1 MLAQGL
7 SALIRPLLSCDPKVA
22 AAITAVGQAS
32 DARIAA
38 ISAYFLEAS
47 RQTGLQTASA
57 RRLLASVQPLG
68 SDLAA
73 EKADLVREQLDVS
86 GQIAALSESGQR
98 RPSFNGA
105 QDALR
110 QISALEQQRASA
122 ADSGISHDDAA
133 WAAARSLLSKLEARE
148 AALQDAQAAFE
159 AESSS
164 WRAYYAARLVRAQ
177 TECQVT
183 KGVIAPVQP
192 QGKQK

>member
-1 MLAQGL
+1 MSANRTVCICLIAASVAAAQDPPQSTSPQTPSVALEQAVKQKTTEWEMLAQGL

-22 AAITAVGQAS
+22 AAITAVSQAS

-110 QISALEQQRASA
+110 QISA
-122 ADSGISHDDAA
+122 HM
-133 WAAARSLLSKLEARE
+133 
-148 AALQDAQAAFE
+148 
-159 AESSS
+159 
-164 WRAYYAARLVRAQ
+164 
-177 TECQVT
+177 
-183 KGVIAPVQP
+183 P
-192 QGKQK
+192 